1 MKRYLLLGL
10 ALMGFS
16 IIANAQ
22 VCKTEGQGCVTKDGD
37 RGVCRNTI
45 VTQTTSSTSGI
56 SNSASYGSNS
66 NAQAGLKAGTQNNNV
81 SLGIS
86 GSSNSSTSAS
96 KSNQST
102 TTTTRSWNQLYCT
115 PDDDGA
121 AKATPIPNK

>member
-1 MKRYLLLGL
+1 MKKLFFICLTVI
-10 ALMGFS
+10 GFAFA
-16 IIANAQ
+16 ANAQ
-22 VCKTEGQGCVTKDGD
+22 VCKTEGQSCVTKEGD
-37 RGVCRNTI
+37 RGVCRNTT

-66 NAQAGLKAGTQNNNV
+66 NAQIGAKVGTQNNNV

-86 GSSNSSTSAS
+86 GNSNSSTSSS
-96 KSNQST
+96 KSSQST